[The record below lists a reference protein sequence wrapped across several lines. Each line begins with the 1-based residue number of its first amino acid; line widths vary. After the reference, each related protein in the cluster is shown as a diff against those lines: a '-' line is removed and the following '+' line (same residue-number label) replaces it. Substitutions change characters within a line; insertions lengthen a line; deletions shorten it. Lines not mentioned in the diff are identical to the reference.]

1 MPSTSLYTTFGNEVK
16 YQVTQGTLV
25 AYLENATIKFPLPE
39 ASVDILENLAD
50 TRHINPVELD
60 TITTRLQ
67 KIGFADAKAKTMASI
82 LIQVS
87 QAEGVSPHDY
97 FSTGDEALKLTVDTY
112 EVMNTH
118 RPAGNKIGLVSP
130 VVNSK
135 SRFKSQIQK

>member
-67 KIGFADAKAKTMASI
+67 KIGFADAKAKTMA
-82 LIQVS
+82 
-87 QAEGVSPHDY
+87 
-97 FSTGDEALKLTVDTY
+97 
-112 EVMNTH
+112 
-118 RPAGNKIGLVSP
+118 
-130 VVNSK
+130 
-135 SRFKSQIQK
+135 

>member
-1 MPSTSLYTTFGNEVK
+1 
-16 YQVTQGTLV
+16 
-25 AYLENATIKFPLPE
+25 LPE

-112 EVMNTH
+112 EVMNTL